1 MSHRGNEIRIMKT
14 KRLIMGAVLM
24 IPCLAFAQQPLSLDE
39 CRQLAVKNNKSLQI
53 SSEKI
58 NVADNNKSEAF
69 TKYFPQVSA
78 KRAYL
83 WNQKDLNLLDMDQ
96 LGAAIGSQLGGLSQ
110 LPMVQNAYSMVND
123 IQHLDITNIWI
134 GNIALVQ
141 PVFMGGK
148 IITYNQI
155 TQYAKD
161 LAKSMHE
168 TELQGLLYKTDETY
182 WQVVSLVN
190 KKKLADKYVSLLE
203 KMDSDISQM
212 IDQGLATKADGL
224 SVKVKLNEAQMTQTK
239 VDNGLSLTRMLLAE
253 ICGLPIN
260 DSIRLA
266 DEDIDRVPY
275 NTPESNADINEAFMN
290 RSELKSLETA
300 TKIYQKKERL
310 VLADLLPNVALAAN
324 YFVTN
329 PSSFNGFKNKFGGMF
344 NVGVLVSIP
353 MSDRWGGTYK
363 RHAAKAET
371 TIANLQLADAR
382 DKIELEVNQS
392 VYKVN
397 EAKKKL
403 TASSKNMENAEENLK
418 DANFGFNE
426 GVIPALNLMEAQ
438 TGWVKAKS
446 ELIDSE
452 IEVKLT
458 NIYLDKAMG
467 RLSLNN

>member
-1 MSHRGNEIRIMKT
+1 
-14 KRLIMGAVLM
+14 
-24 IPCLAFAQQPLSLDE
+24 
-39 CRQLAVKNNKSLQI
+39 
-53 SSEKI
+53 
-58 NVADNNKSEAF
+58 
-69 TKYFPQVSA
+69 
-78 KRAYL
+78 
-83 WNQKDLNLLDMDQ
+83 
-96 LGAAIGSQLGGLSQ
+96 
-110 LPMVQNAYSMVND
+110 
-123 IQHLDITNIWI
+123 
-134 GNIALVQ
+134 
-141 PVFMGGK
+141 
-148 IITYNQI
+148 
-155 TQYAKD
+155 
-161 LAKSMHE
+161 
-168 TELQGLLYKTDETY
+168 
-182 WQVVSLVN
+182 
-190 KKKLADKYVSLLE
+190 
-203 KMDSDISQM
+203 
-212 IDQGLATKADGL
+212 
-224 SVKVKLNEAQMTQTK
+224 MTQTK

-275 NTPESNADINEAFMN
+275 NTPEPNADINEAFMN

-329 PSSFNGFKNKFGGMF
+329 PNSFNGFKNKFGGMF

-353 MSDRWGGTYK
+353 MSDWWGGTYK